1 MPLQSQL
8 VSVVL
13 FLAIA
18 SQLNLNCYAAAK
30 GSNQASKKCQQY
42 GHSCLGGHGKRSSPS
57 SSASSSMPIPA
68 FFSSSSSRVLPA
80 RSYSAGSGSGSPL
93 SSTEQ
98 LYSFGGSPSSRPLS
112 SSHFLSSSNNN
123 KLPLV
128 YTLLSAAFPSRKHQQ
143 LQQQPNWKSFQ
154 ESSAVSSET
163 VPESWAAAQAEQAEQ
178 YLVPLPPPVNGAPTD
193 PDGGD
198 LLQIRE
204 GLGSNFFSTGNF
216 HRFING
222 TKEEVKCTPACEV
235 INRVNLGGLLKVL
248 HQFGHL
254 ILLVLLDGA
263 QGGGGGRRIDALQ
276 AAGSGE
282 GALQVGVLA
291 GQSAGQ
297 RLQVVEILRSQLVED
312 ARHHVGNALRLR
324 LPGDGEGVRAQRR
337 LHLRIVEVNDAAVLL
352 EHVHLKR
359 EKG

>member
-30 GSNQASKKCQQY
+30 GSNQASKCSILHTPLYPISKSLPLTLGKKCQQY
-42 GHSCLGGHGKRSSPS
+42 GHSCLGGHGKRSSPSS

-80 RSYSAGSGSGSPL
+80 RSYSAGSGSGSSPL

-98 LYSFGGSPSSRPLS
+98 LYFGGSPSSRPLS

-143 LQQQPNWKSFQ
+143 LQQQQPNWKSFQ

-204 GLGSNFFSTGNF
+204 GLGSNFFSSGNGNF
-216 HRFING
+216 HRVANAHQPSFFQ
-222 TKEEVKCTPACEV
+222 KEAETGK
-235 INRVNLGGLLKVL
+235 
-248 HQFGHL
+248 QQ
-254 ILLVLLDGA
+254 
-263 QGGGGGRRIDALQ
+263 QGSSDWELPSPMKK
-276 AAGSGE
+276 AAGALLRFRRSLIAGGKV
-282 GALQVGVLA
+282 GATVGK
-291 GQSAGQ
+291 G
-297 RLQVVEILRSQLVED
+297 
-312 ARHHVGNALRLR
+312 VG
-324 LPGDGEGVRAQRR
+324 
-337 LHLRIVEVNDAAVLL
+337 H
-352 EHVHLKR
+352 
-359 EKG
+359 

>member
-1 MPLQSQL
+1 
-8 VSVVL
+8 
-13 FLAIA
+13 
-18 SQLNLNCYAAAK
+18 
-30 GSNQASKKCQQY
+30 
-42 GHSCLGGHGKRSSPS
+42 
-57 SSASSSMPIPA
+57 MPIPA

-154 ESSAVSSET
+154 ESSAVFSET

-193 PDGGD
+193 PDGAD

-216 HRFING
+216 HRVPNAAAVHQPSFFQ
-222 TKEEVKCTPACEV
+222 KEAEAGK
-235 INRVNLGGLLKVL
+235 
-248 HQFGHL
+248 QQ
-254 ILLVLLDGA
+254 
-263 QGGGGGRRIDALQ
+263 QGGSSDWELPSPMKK
-276 AAGSGE
+276 AAGALLRFRRSLIAGGKV
-282 GALQVGVLA
+282 GATVGK
-291 GQSAGQ
+291 G
-297 RLQVVEILRSQLVED
+297 
-312 ARHHVGNALRLR
+312 VG
-324 LPGDGEGVRAQRR
+324 
-337 LHLRIVEVNDAAVLL
+337 H
-352 EHVHLKR
+352 
-359 EKG
+359 